1 MPSPRSNLSPARIAN
16 REIPIIAV
24 LTVAGLVL
32 RLCRPGRLGLIHFD
46 EGIYAIAGLWS
57 VSPRSLAG
65 LDPMVIPYAP
75 AGYPVLVGLAYLGL
89 GVSDVAAILV
99 SILAGTITIAAAAW
113 LARRTFGAGAG
124 AAGAALVAFSG
135 AHVAFSRMALTD
147 ASFLLCWVIGLICG
161 QRFLERPGPGR
172 AIGLGLSVGLAQY
185 FKYNGWL
192 IGAIVVLAAL
202 IGMGVDA
209 SERERLRLRATW
221 GYGLLAA
228 LCAWLTYWPWFGFVE
243 SHGGY
248 AGLLRHQRSYLGGA
262 GSWPVHLR
270 LQLEQM
276 SALSGGPIWNTVGP
290 LGAFTAGALSVLAGK
305 PIRHYRGLVAAA
317 VVPLVS
323 VIIPFAYS
331 LMGPTLI
338 FDDRVRR
345 SNAVRLLASAWLVMS
360 ILTPFYHPYARLW
373 LPLQLLGWV
382 TVAGYIRAA
391 FVAVHAEPDTRSDG
405 TEPVSSRRSHA
416 GPWIAGI
423 LFVGAIEFLGTDLFR
438 RPTIGPGGLPGPLA
452 PADSL
457 RNAVK
462 QALSDLPSETRGL
475 RLLVRPPVV
484 FYLGGR
490 IPSRTEPNL
499 ARLLEFTDRQT
510 WALIDVAQ
518 LRQEGDLKTARSRLL
533 SRWEIVHEYPTF
545 LNLPTLLDVD
555 PGAARAGDSEL
566 IAEPLWLLRPRMVG
580 ANP

>member
-1 MPSPRSNLSPARIAN
+1 M
-16 REIPIIAV
+16 
-24 LTVAGLVL
+24 GLV
-32 RLCRPGRLGLIHFD
+32 HFD

-57 VSPRSLAG
+57 VSPRSLAN

-75 AGYPVLVGLAYLGL
+75 AGYPVLVGLAYFGL
-89 GVSDVAAILV
+89 GVSDIAAILV
-99 SILAGTITIAAAAW
+99 SVLMGTLTIPAAAW

-124 AAGAALVAFSG
+124 APCAALVAFSG

-147 ASFLLCWVIGLICG
+147 ASFLLCWAIGLICG
-161 QRFLERPGPGR
+161 QRLLERPNLGR

-202 IGMGVDA
+202 IGMVADA
-209 SERERLRLRATW
+209 NERERSRLRAIW
-221 GYGLLAA
+221 GFGLLAA
-228 LCAWLTYWPWFGFVE
+228 LCAWVAYWPWFGFVE

-248 AGLLRHQRSYLGGA
+248 AGLLRHQQSYMGGA
-262 GSWPVHLR
+262 GSWPLHLR

-276 SALSGGPIWNTVGP
+276 AALSGGPAWNVVG
-290 LGAFTAGALSVLAGK
+290 LLAAGAAAWCLAGK
-305 PIRHYRGLVAAA
+305 SVWRYRVLVVGTLVVWAFVISPYAGSLFGLM
-317 VVPLVS
+317 LVS
-323 VIIPFAYS
+323 EA
-331 LMGPTLI
+331 L
-338 FDDRVRR
+338 VRR
-345 SNAVRLLASAWLVMS
+345 TRALRLLACACLVLL
-360 ILTPFYHPYARLW
+360 ILTPLYHPYARLW

-382 TVAGYIRAA
+382 TIANYVREWFLPII
-391 FVAVHAEPDTRSDG
+391 
-405 TEPVSSRRSHA
+405 TEPVKDREATPRVSSQRITA
-416 GPWIAGI
+416 GQWVACAICIGVLGLLSSG
-423 LFVGAIEFLGTDLFR
+423 LFLSPVM
-438 RPTIGPGGLPGPLA
+438 GPGKLPSPLA

-457 RNAVK
+457 RTAVRK
-462 QALSDLPSETRGL
+462 VISDLPPETKGL
-475 RLLVRPPVV
+475 RALVRPPVV

-490 IPSRTEPNL
+490 IPVQTEPNL

-518 LRQEGDLKTARSRLL
+518 LRQEGDLKTAKSRLL

-555 PGAARAGDSEL
+555 PGAARVGDSEL

-580 ANP
+580 ATP